1 MPLKSSEPDR
11 VTKNGLFYCC
21 GIAAMQTQT
30 TYYISELETGQI
42 KMKIRIQGNDF
53 VFFVRTFVS
62 GGGEEED
69 LNKKE
74 SEKAKKETPDF
85 LSRSRRR
92 RSNRS

>member
-1 MPLKSSEPDR
+1 M
-11 VTKNGLFYCC
+11 
-21 GIAAMQTQT
+21 
-30 TYYISELETGQI
+30 
-42 KMKIRIQGNDF
+42 
-53 VFFVRTFVS
+53 RTFVS

-85 LSRSRRR
+85 LFRSRRR